1 MKSTFDRMTHLLTS
15 SIITSL
21 LLSRLSFA
29 VCQSRFSSFLTEASE
44 WLALVIRK
52 INVNLMSRVSM
63 LSCLLARVQFISLWS
78 AARYRSDHAVAGGHL
93 VSPGQVMRGVT
104 WLLPSH
110 SLPPLLQNIS
120 AWSQLYPSHVTSPVF
135 IQTVYDTDRDTSHT
149 SHTQVPHCMFS
160 HHRIQRIYAKLQN
173 LKNLKRSF

>member
-52 INVNLMSRVSM
+52 INVNLMSLITS
-63 LSCLLARVQFISLWS
+63 LTFI
-78 AARYRSDHAVAGGHL
+78 
-93 VSPGQVMRGVT
+93 
-104 WLLPSH
+104 
-110 SLPPLLQNIS
+110 
-120 AWSQLYPSHVTSPVF
+120 
-135 IQTVYDTDRDTSHT
+135 
-149 SHTQVPHCMFS
+149 
-160 HHRIQRIYAKLQN
+160 
-173 LKNLKRSF
+173 

>member
-1 MKSTFDRMTHLLTS
+1 MTHLLTS

-135 IQTVYDTDRDTSHT
+135 IQTLHNTDRDTSHT